1 MTNLPKSGKVLYV
14 KEEMNMLSPFGKFC
28 RKLRIEKGELLL
40 DMANKLNVKSSY
52 LSSVEVGRK
61 SIPESWKKEIAKIY
75 ELNEEETK
83 ELEKSIEES
92 VRQIKIN
99 MQDRSE
105 NDRQF
110 LLAFARKL
118 DDLELFEK
126 ESILKILQNNKKNGG
141 E

>member
-1 MTNLPKSGKVLYV
+1 
-14 KEEMNMLSPFGKFC
+14 MLSPFGKFC

>member
-1 MTNLPKSGKVLYV
+1 
-14 KEEMNMLSPFGKFC
+14 MLSPFGKFC

-126 ESILKILQNNKKNGG
+126 ESILKILQNNKKKWR
-141 E
+141 

>member
-1 MTNLPKSGKVLYV
+1 
-14 KEEMNMLSPFGKFC
+14 MLSPFGKFC

-126 ESILKILQNNKKNGG
+126 ESILKILQNNKKNGA